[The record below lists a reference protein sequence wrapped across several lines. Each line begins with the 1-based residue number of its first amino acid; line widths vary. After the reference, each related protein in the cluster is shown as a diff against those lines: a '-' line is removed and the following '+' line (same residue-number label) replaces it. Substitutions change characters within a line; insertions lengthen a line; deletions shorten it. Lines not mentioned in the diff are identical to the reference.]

1 MFNESIE
8 THLLPTIVLGKVA
21 AMYIQYILSLS
32 QLVSETE
39 SAENN
44 ERKTVVKQA
53 GKCS

>member
-1 MFNESIE
+1 M
-8 THLLPTIVLGKVA
+8 LPTIVLGKVA
-21 AMYIQYILSLS
+21 AMYSYIQYILSLS